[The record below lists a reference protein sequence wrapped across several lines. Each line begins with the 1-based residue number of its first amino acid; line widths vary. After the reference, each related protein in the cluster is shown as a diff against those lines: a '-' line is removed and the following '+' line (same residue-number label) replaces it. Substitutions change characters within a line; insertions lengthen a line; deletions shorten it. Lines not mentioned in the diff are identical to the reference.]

1 MTSAGFAVI
10 IGAALAVLVSPGA
23 MAQDF
28 GAAASDSLS
37 TAGSH
42 AGTVSVN
49 AHLQRNGRKV
59 ARSTREQRIACA
71 GKARFAKE
79 HGTGDARVR
88 RLYRLCDGLGL

>member
-1 MTSAGFAVI
+1 MTPVRFAVI
-10 IGAALAVLVSPGA
+10 IGTALAVLIPSGA

-49 AHLQRNGRKV
+49 AHLQRDGRKV
-59 ARSTREQRIACA
+59 PRSTRQQRIACA
-71 GKARFAKE
+71 GKARFAKAY
-79 HGTGDARVR
+79 GTGDVRVR